1 MNKDYLEKLLNLRKN
16 DECIYIYP
24 KVNISENIYTTQ
36 KLSNNEVIDYKVGD
50 NITVEYTLANNSKNT
65 QIINIVGIYNALPF
79 VETGTYSSKQIII
92 DKLEYPNNVIKLT
105 RNEDRYNLD
114 RWKNE
119 AIQRLIE
126 RYPSNYKKMVS
137 YRNWA
142 GAMKYFEDQRKK
154 ICNLD

>member
-1 MNKDYLEKLLNLRKN
+1 MGAICGISIYRGLLILMSVGEGIRIFREAEYMCLQLLALSLE
-16 DECIYIYP
+16 DAS
-24 KVNISENIYTTQ
+24 NIKTT
-36 KLSNNEVIDYKVGD
+36 
-50 NITVEYTLANNSKNT
+50 
-65 QIINIVGIYNALPF
+65 
-79 VETGTYSSKQIII
+79 KQIII

-105 RNEDRYNLD
+105 RNEDRYSLD

-126 RYPSNYKKMVS
+126 RYPPNYKKMVS
-137 YRNWA
+137 YRTWA

>member
-1 MNKDYLEKLLNLRKN
+1 MMESVLIFVMGAICGISIYRGLLILMSVGEGVRIFREAEYMCLQLLALSLE
-16 DECIYIYP
+16 DAS
-24 KVNISENIYTTQ
+24 NIKTT
-36 KLSNNEVIDYKVGD
+36 
-50 NITVEYTLANNSKNT
+50 
-65 QIINIVGIYNALPF
+65 
-79 VETGTYSSKQIII
+79 KQIII

>member
-1 MNKDYLEKLLNLRKN
+1 MESILIFVMGAICGISIYRGLLILMSVGEGIRIFREAEYMCLQLLALSLE
-16 DECIYIYP
+16 DAS
-24 KVNISENIYTTQ
+24 NIKTT
-36 KLSNNEVIDYKVGD
+36 
-50 NITVEYTLANNSKNT
+50 
-65 QIINIVGIYNALPF
+65 
-79 VETGTYSSKQIII
+79 KQIII

-105 RNEDRYNLD
+105 RNEDRYSLD

>member
-1 MNKDYLEKLLNLRKN
+1 MESVLIFVMGAICGISIYRGLLILMSVGEGVRIFREAEYMCLQLLALSLE
-16 DECIYIYP
+16 DAS
-24 KVNISENIYTTQ
+24 NIKTT
-36 KLSNNEVIDYKVGD
+36 
-50 NITVEYTLANNSKNT
+50 
-65 QIINIVGIYNALPF
+65 
-79 VETGTYSSKQIII
+79 KQIII